1 MGSEVNVVASTVR
14 GSHHGLRWWVPVVA
28 VLVTA
33 CAMPATGV
41 RTRSADQVT
50 DATTDDSTPSSNP
63 ISTDVPTP
71 VSTDV
76 PPVVTVPGGGGNG
89 GTTLDCNLPRYEN
102 AGGAFRY
109 GLPEGW
115 LADTSGGTLTISDDA
130 NATTAAVVYTA
141 RLLHDRGADWFLG
154 QFGEIMNASF
164 AQSGGWYALAD
175 QSGSGSAATATVSA
189 AIGDEPVSGEMAVDI
204 DDGFV
209 TLKAMWAP
217 SGVFSDRSALLGQ
230 VLGCYER
237 ITALDDSQLAA
248 ATDEAARPDP
258 AASGGSP
265 WGPLEAGNAGT
276 FSFEAPQSW
285 NASPSSGG
293 TGSSIALTAPA
304 NDAAVGFIFDLG
316 RYSATQQQLIDTV
329 FSAYGIQATLGGS
342 STAANGAT
350 VYDMSGTIGGGSM
363 RGMIAVLTVPYLTFF
378 ANYVTL
384 VVTAPEQWDQNE
396 PTLTAIANSILLTDA
411 SGPLTQLPAMPDLS
425 IEAVFGNT
433 VTSSREYRNA
443 VEDRASE
450 EWAEAMRGYE
460 TVESPTTGERW
471 DVPLNA
477 WDPAGPYGAGYYRTL
492 PGGGGVELLTSV

>member
-1 MGSEVNVVASTVR
+1 MRLEVNIAASSVR
-14 GSHHGLRWWVPVVA
+14 EWFRGPFWWAPVVA
-28 VLVTA
+28 VLLAA
-33 CAMPATGV
+33 CAPSTGV
-41 RTRSADQVT
+41 RTRSAVEIT
-50 DATTDDSTPSSNP
+50 DETTDVSIPWSIP

-71 VSTDV
+71 APTDV
-76 PPVVTVPGGGGNG
+76 PPVVTDPGGGGNG
-89 GTTLDCNLPRYEN
+89 GKALDCTLQRFESI
-102 AGGAFRY
+102 GSAFRY

-164 AQSGGWYALAD
+164 AQSGGWYSLAD
-175 QSGSGSAATATVSA
+175 ESGSATATVSA
-189 AIGDEPVSGEMAVDI
+189 AIGDESISGQMAVDV

-217 SGVFSDRSALLGQ
+217 VGIFSDRRALLDQ

-237 ITALDDSQLAA
+237 ITALDDVQLAA
-248 ATDEAARPDP
+248 ATDAATRPEP
-258 AASGGSP
+258 ATSDGSP
-265 WGPLEAGNAGT
+265 WGPLEAGSAGT

-316 RYSATQQQLIDTV
+316 RYSATQQQIIDSV
-329 FSAYGIQATLGGS
+329 FAAYGIQATLNGW

-363 RGMIAVLTVPYLTFF
+363 RGMIAVLTVPYLTFY

-384 VVTAPEQWDQNE
+384 AVTAPEQWEQNE

-460 TVESPTTGERW
+460 TVESPTTGEHW

-477 WDPAGPYGAGYYRTL
+477 WDPAGPFGAGYYRAL
-492 PGGGGVELLTSV
+492 PGGGGVELLVPV